1 MSAVIDALLG
11 PIGGL
16 VAGIAA
22 ILGALILGRW
32 QGASGERERRSGQ
45 DARDYRDERQKIDTQ
60 DLGIGASD
68 SERVD
73 RLRDIA
79 KRRR

>member
-32 QGASGERERRSGQ
+32 QGAAGERERRSGQ
-45 DARDYRDERQKIDTQ
+45 DARDYRDERQKIDAQ

-68 SERVD
+68 SELAK

-79 KRRR
+79 DRRR

>member
-1 MSAVIDALLG
+1 MTGLIDALLG
-11 PIGGL
+11 SIGGL
-16 VAGIAA
+16 LAGVVAVV
-22 ILGALILGRW
+22 GALILGRW

-45 DARDYRDERQKIDTQ
+45 DARDYRDERQKIDAE

-68 SERVD
+68 SELAK

-79 KRRR
+79 DRRR